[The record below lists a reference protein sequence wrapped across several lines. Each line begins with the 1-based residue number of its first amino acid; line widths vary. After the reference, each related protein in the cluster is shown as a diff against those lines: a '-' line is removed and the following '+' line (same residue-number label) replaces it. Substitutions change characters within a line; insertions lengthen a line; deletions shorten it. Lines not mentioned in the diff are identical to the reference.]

1 MATPPSP
8 RLPEHGVKVLLVD
21 DQPLIGE
28 TIRRSVA
35 SEPDIEFHYCKDPKQ
50 ALAKAIEVQ
59 PTVILQD
66 LVMPDIQGMDLVKLY
81 RAEPQTAEVPVIV
94 LSTKEEPV
102 TKAEAFAV
110 GANDYVVKVPDRL
123 ELLARIRYHSK
134 GYIAQLQRNEAFRA
148 LAESQAA
155 LANEVEEAA
164 KYVRSLLP
172 APGTCGPARA
182 DWRFIP
188 SASLGGDTF
197 GYHMVDDGH
206 LAFYLLDVV
215 GHGVGAALLSVSV
228 INAIRSHSLPDT
240 DFRDPGQ
247 VITALNRS
255 FQMSQQG
262 DKYFTAWYGVIDLAG
277 RKIRYSGG
285 GHPPVLLLTG
295 PSADAAQTVMLEATG
310 PMIGAFEDLDFD
322 TSEHALGAYNKL
334 FLYSDGVFEIQ
345 AADGSR
351 WPFESFL
358 ALMAEPS
365 QPGHTMDRLIQHVRE
380 ITASEAFEDDFS
392 ILELEV

>member
-1 MATPPSP
+1 MSTPPSP
-8 RLPEHGVKVLLVD
+8 RITEHKVKVLLVD
-21 DQPLIGE
+21 DQVLIGE

-35 SEPDIEFHYCKDPKQ
+35 TEPDIEFHYCKDPTQ
-50 ALAKAIEVQ
+50 ALAHAIDFQ

-81 RAEPQTAEVPVIV
+81 RAEPRTAEVPVIV

-110 GANDYVVKVPDRL
+110 GANDYVVKVPDKV

-155 LANEVEEAA
+155 LADEVDEAA

-172 APGTCGPARA
+172 APGKCGPARA

-188 SASLGGDTF
+188 SAALGGDTF

-240 DFRDPGQ
+240 DFRDPGR

-262 DKYFTAWYGVIDLAG
+262 DKYFTAWYGVIDTAG

-285 GHPPVLLLTG
+285 GHPPALLRTG
-295 PSADAAQTVMLEATG
+295 PSADKAETIMLEATG

-322 TSEHALGAYNKL
+322 TSERPLGAFNKI

-345 AADGSR
+345 AADGTR

-358 ALMAEPS
+358 ALMDEPAG
-365 QPGHTMDRLIQHVRE
+365 PGEAMDRLTHHVRE
-380 ITASEAFEDDFS
+380 ITASESFEDDFS
-392 ILELEV
+392 IVEIEI